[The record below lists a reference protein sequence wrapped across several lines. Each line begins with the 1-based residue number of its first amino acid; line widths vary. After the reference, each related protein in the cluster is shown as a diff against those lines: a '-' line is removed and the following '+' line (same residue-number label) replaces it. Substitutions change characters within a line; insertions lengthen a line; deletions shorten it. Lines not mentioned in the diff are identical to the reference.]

1 MSVTAAAALRGGY
14 RQGQVSEGLIN
25 VAVAS
30 NRVAAFKAA
39 AMPFA
44 AGAVVFNKAAT
55 LSEAQN
61 LLIENASDSAEL
73 ESQRTPI
80 ILDQAERT
88 RPPDSACW
96 FNARQSREAAKPST
110 NRSICRACVESRV
123 RLENNS
129 CMTAPV
135 RSIQSD

>member
-1 MSVTAAAALRGGY
+1 M
-14 RQGQVSEGLIN
+14 
-25 VAVAS
+25 AVAS

-44 AGAVVFNKAAT
+44 AEAVVFNKAAT

-80 ILDQAERT
+80 ILD
-88 RPPDSACW
+88 
-96 FNARQSREAAKPST
+96 
-110 NRSICRACVESRV
+110 
-123 RLENNS
+123 
-129 CMTAPV
+129 
-135 RSIQSD
+135 